1 KSVDKGLS
9 YIYHI
14 LHAFQRKG
22 NYFALI
28 IYLFSMTQSFDS
40 IMDRHHCVK
49 RIFLFLMIVKI
60 DMDAFCLDLW
70 HSYIKCIL
78 KISEIIGD

>member
-1 KSVDKGLS
+1 
-9 YIYHI
+9 
-14 LHAFQRKG
+14 
-22 NYFALI
+22 
-28 IYLFSMTQSFDS
+28 MTQSFDS